1 MVLYDLDDF
10 PSALYL
16 IRSGS
21 YRATCTGA
29 VDGDRKARDYGPL
42 DNFGGCEMLAQMG
55 GRKCRVEVLGAGV
68 LWLIPMNSVRVKLRV
83 PPPLQVSGLLEF
95 CATVK
100 LFHSISKERLVQLCR
115 GAVQRSLQP
124 GEAVF
129 SEDDPAREI
138 YALRAGNL
146 HTSQRGTDF
155 SLSMQRP
162 ETFGESALFPED
174 DMRVRRSTVAAGA
187 DGATVVMFRVS
198 AIETLIGY
206 ELQAA
211 SLALFNRKMLE
222 VGREKPRAHWG
233 ARAVGSEWWDQT
245 VA

>member
-29 VDGDRKARDYGPL
+29 ADGERKARDYGPL

-100 LFHSISKERLVQLCR
+100 LFHSISKERLIQLCR
-115 GAVQRSLQP
+115 GAAQRNLQP

-155 SLSMQRP
+155 SLSMQTP

-174 DMRVRRSTVAAGA
+174 DLRVRRSTVAAGA

-198 AIETLIGY
+198 AIETLIGF

-222 VGREKPRAHWG
+222 VGRERTG
-233 ARAVGSEWWDQT
+233 AREQGGASSRQ
-245 VA
+245 